1 MGKWKRMKHGITVLT
16 MMACLVGVWGAMP
29 PEAKASPY
37 LTEDFNG
44 GITGWMTFQ
53 GNWSVANGAYVVN
66 GNGSDRPKSLRN
78 LTTLTSS
85 AYAVEA
91 DVTVLT
97 AGEAALLV
105 NAKFP
110 ENGASNLLGYGIGI
124 DTAADEVW
132 IGRFNDKAAMTK
144 LASAKAVLNPNTAYR
159 IRIELQDG
167 DMKAYV
173 DNVLFLHIYDSM
185 FMNPGM
191 LGFRGGSNNSVAF
204 DNLVV
209 EPLQAVNT
217 QSVLGGSAIVTG
229 NTYKI
234 RSDAAGKLLEV
245 APDGATV
252 DIYEDLQD
260 TSQQWRIEQDG
271 NGYFFVRSAS
281 AEASCLTV
289 SNQPIGQQQLGA
301 YLKLSACGTVNAAP
315 DSQRW
320 SFVPIANGYY
330 KLQSKASGFV
340 ATLENGVTS
349 GGTKVQQWDGSTPGP
364 HQGWRFEFVQN
375 QQAAALAAVSG
386 GYKLMPVNDGDGRYG
401 LAIYEQ
407 DGKRRPFGQQR
418 PLIIQIRD
426 TGGKLREYKASY
438 SQIASDGQ
446 GGWVGSGTVSTD
458 RGSAF
463 TFTDEYSPYDGSGAF
478 RLRRQVSVVAAQAG
492 DEGFGTI
499 FGLYPNE
506 SREARNF
513 LNYEYFAP
521 ANWYQQNGYNP
532 VTGLADFVETQA
544 LASDFSDNYYWIRET
559 RLPLPMFMIRNNTT
573 QSVLSML
580 HLNATELEDS
590 PEDELD
596 AAAKTTDVFGNT
608 THWKVGNPYRFGSLG
623 VHKAP
628 QPTLDFVYPGS
639 EGEKTYVQQSG
650 NPNRWSRK
658 SQPVALGAS
667 QSYELV
673 LKAQKAPNYGEAM
686 SGAYRY
692 FYDIYNPQTNPL
704 DVDAI
709 YENALETL
717 DSHMQPFGPQN
728 VMGMPFKANVYTGF
742 YDTDGSDG
750 VHDLH
755 MQSGFVGQVLPASY
769 QLLRHGLQ
777 SNLPGQYAKG
787 AASIDWWAQNAA
799 MNVSNPNQKNT
810 YGLVR
815 TDYDMLGNGWFPTP
829 IFLRTATDGMEGV
842 IDAYETALAHGYSKP
857 NWLAFARRYGDWLVN
872 NQNADGSFYRAYDQ
886 NGNPASLSKFN
897 TTVPIRYLARL
908 YEVTGDAKYKTAAL
922 AAGEMSRTVL
932 FPFGTY
938 VGGTADYLHQ
948 VIYDKEA
955 GAIALYGYLAL
966 LDITQ
971 DPKWL
976 TAAKSAADYTETW
989 TYAYPFRVKPY
1000 VPTDPN
1006 AQDPGSTNPFN
1017 PNPAYHY
1024 TSDLVGLS
1032 LVKTG
1037 LSYVDVYSA
1046 YLSEPFYRLYLFTND
1061 PHYLQQAKLYQNN
1074 ANQISDWLGKNG
1086 LAQKGLVREG
1096 IGADYLEAAFN
1107 PYWLPWVSVAQ
1118 TDPLSKLEDRF
1129 GSMDIDTIE
1138 QLPLSVRQQLNQ

>member
-1 MGKWKRMKHGITVLT
+1 MGKWKRIMCRVTVLT
-16 MMACLVGVWGAMP
+16 ILACMACALGAMP
-29 PEAKASPY
+29 PKAKASAY
-37 LTEDFNG
+37 FTEDFG
-44 GITGWMTFQ
+44 GILTGWMTFQ
-53 GNWSVANGAYVVN
+53 GNWSVANGAYVLN
-66 GNGSDRPKSLRN
+66 GNGTDRAKSLRN
-78 LTTLTSS
+78 MTTLTTGS
-85 AYAVEA
+85 YAVEA
-91 DVTVLT
+91 DVTLLST
-97 AGEAALLV
+97 GEAALLL
-105 NAKFP
+105 NANYP
-110 ENGASNLLGYGIGI
+110 DIGANNLLGYGIGI
-124 DTAADEVW
+124 DTATDEVW
-132 IGRFNDKAAMTK
+132 IGRFDDKAAFTK
-144 LASAKAVLNPNTAYR
+144 LAAAKAVLNINTAYK
-159 IRIELQDG
+159 IRVELQDG
-167 DMKAYV
+167 DIKAYV
-173 DNVLFLHIYDSM
+173 DDVLFLHVYDSM

-191 LGFRGGSNNSVAF
+191 IGFRGGNGNDVAF

-209 EPLQAVNT
+209 EPLAVVNT
-217 QSVLGGSAIVTG
+217 QSVLAGSAIVAG

-245 APDGATV
+245 APDGTTI

-260 TSQQWRIEQDG
+260 TSQYWRIEPDG
-271 NGYFFVRSAS
+271 NGYFFIRSS
-281 AEASCLTV
+281 GFSGSCLVV
-289 SNQPIGQQQLGA
+289 SGQPNGSQKLGA
-301 YLKLSACGTVNAAP
+301 YLKLASCGTAAAAP
-315 DSQRW
+315 DVQRW
-320 SFVPIANGYY
+320 SFVPISNGYF

-340 ATLENGVTS
+340 ATLENGLTT
-349 GGTKVQQWDGSTPGP
+349 GGTKVHQWDGSSPGP
-364 HQGWRFEFVQN
+364 HQGWRLELGQD
-375 QQAAALAAVSG
+375 QQAQALAAASG
-386 GYKLMPVNDGDGRYG
+386 SYKLMPVNDGDGRYG
-401 LAIYEQ
+401 IAIYEQ
-407 DGKRRPFGQQR
+407 DGEKRPFGQQR
-418 PLIIQIRD
+418 PLTVQIRE
-426 TGGKLREYKASY
+426 TSGELREYKASY
-438 SQIASDGQ
+438 NQISSNGQ
-446 GGWVGSGTVSTD
+446 GGWVGTGTISTD
-458 RGSAF
+458 RGSEFA
-463 TFTDEYSPYDGSGAF
+463 FTDEYSPYDGTGAF
-478 RLRRQVSVVAAQAG
+478 RLQRQVSVVTAQAG
-492 DEGFGTI
+492 DDGFGTV
-499 FGLYPNE
+499 FGLYPSA
-506 SREARNF
+506 SRQARNF

-532 VTGLADFVETQA
+532 GTGQTDFVDSPA
-544 LASDFSDNYYWIRET
+544 IASDFSDNYFWIREM

-573 QSVLSML
+573 HSVLAML
-580 HLNATELEDS
+580 HLGATQLEDS
-590 PEDELD
+590 PENELD
-596 AAAKTTDVFGNT
+596 AGAKTTDAFGRT
-608 THWKVGNPYRFGSLG
+608 THWKVGNEYRFGSLG

-639 EGEKTYVQQSG
+639 EGEKTYVQQNG

-658 SQPVALGAS
+658 SQPVTLGAS
-667 QSYELV
+667 QSYELM
-673 LKAQKAPNYGEAM
+673 LKVQKSNNYEEAM
-686 SGAYRY
+686 SGTYRY

-704 DVDAI
+704 DAEAI
-709 YENALETL
+709 YDNAIETI

-769 QLLRHGLQ
+769 QLLRNGLRA
-777 SNLPGQYAKG
+777 NVPGQYAKG
-787 AASIDWWAQNAA
+787 EASLDWWALNAPINSTNA
-799 MNVSNPNQKNT
+799 SQTNT

-815 TDYDMLGNGWFPTP
+815 TDYDMIGNGWFPVP
-829 IFLRTATDGMEGV
+829 IFLRTAMDGMEGV
-842 IDAYETALAHGYSKP
+842 LDAYEMALSHGHSKP
-857 NWLAFARRYGDWLVN
+857 GWLAFARRFGDWLVN
-872 NQNADGSFYRAYDQ
+872 NQNSDGSFYRAYDLS
-886 NGNPASLSKFN
+886 GNPASLSKFN

-908 YEVTGDAKYKTAAL
+908 YEATGDVKYKTAAL
-922 AAGEMSRTVL
+922 AAGELSRTVL

-966 LDITQ
+966 FDITQ
-971 DPKWL
+971 DSKWL

-989 TYAYPFRVKPY
+989 TFAYPFQVNPY
-1000 VPTDPN
+1000 IPTDPN

-1017 PNPAYHY
+1017 PDPAYHY

-1061 PHYLQQAKLYQNN
+1061 PHYLQQAKLYQHN
-1074 ANQISDWLGKNG
+1074 ANQTSDWLGKNG

-1096 IGADYLEAAFN
+1096 IGADFLEAAFN